1 MIDLLVIGSGGA
13 GLTAALTAAQSGN
26 TVTVVTKTLPT
37 AAQTSMAQG
46 GMNAATH
53 TPDTPGQHA
62 ADTLASAHGLAD
74 PVQVATLCDRAPET
88 VAWLDALGMPFSR
101 TPEGS
106 VAQRTLGGASHPRAC
121 YAQDYT
127 GLKLLH
133 TLYDRCVAAGVVF
146 VTEHFL
152 LNLITTDKAVLGATF
167 WDTAHG
173 KVVALTAAHTLL
185 ATGGYGSM
193 YHGYT
198 TNSYGATGDGIAA
211 VLRAGGV
218 VSNLEFVQFHP
229 TAIAG
234 SMVLISEGARG
245 IGGYL
250 VTEEGERFV
259 DELSP
264 RDVVARAIF
273 EQIQSGHDVSLDLRH
288 VEADV
293 LREIM
298 PQELHLAQLHAGVD
312 LTRELLPILPAVHY
326 TMGGIDVD
334 RHGAVTGLQRI
345 SAVGECAN
353 HHLHGANRLGGN
365 SLMEIVVFGREVA
378 GALETASPSST
389 PDPAVIQAHI
399 EAETSRIEA
408 RFAGTGTKNL
418 YFKRKILGKRLYH
431 DLGIIRDARLL
442 TEVLDTLQELTDLL
456 PEITLP
462 DPAREH
468 NTYLTDLLE
477 FENTLLLATATAQSA
492 LWRTESRGAH
502 WRSDFPQEETEL
514 ATESKLTLQH
524 DRIAIHR
531 TTP

>member
-1 MIDLLVIGSGGA
+1 MIDLLVVGSGGA
-13 GLTAALTAAQSGN
+13 GLTAALTAAQSGS

-74 PVQVATLCDRAPET
+74 PVQVATLCDRAPEA

-101 TPEGS
+101 TSEGT

-152 LNLITTDKAVLGATF
+152 LNLITTDGAVLGATF

-173 KVVALTAAHTLL
+173 KVVALTAEHTLL

-211 VLRAGGV
+211 VLRAGGTA
-218 VSNLEFVQFHP
+218 SDLEFIQFHP
-229 TAIAG
+229 TAMAG
-234 SMVLISEGARG
+234 SMTLISEGARG
-245 IGGYL
+245 IGGHL
-250 VTEEGERFV
+250 VTDGGERFV
-259 DELSP
+259 DELSA
-264 RDVVARAIF
+264 RDEVARAIF
-273 EQIQSGHDVSLDLRH
+273 GAIRSGREVYLDLRH
-288 VEADV
+288 VDGDL
-293 LREIM
+293 LREVM
-298 PQELHLAQLHAGVD
+298 PQELHLAQLHAGID
-312 LTRELLPILPAVHY
+312 LTRELLPIRPAVHY

-334 RHGAVTGLQRI
+334 RRGAVTGLERV

-378 GALETASPSST
+378 GALSDHPPSSA
-389 PDPAVIQAHI
+389 PDPAVIAAHI
-399 EAETSRIEA
+399 EAEKSRIEA
-408 RFAGTGTKNL
+408 CFAGTGSRNL

-442 TEVLDTLQELTDLL
+442 SDALETIGAMTDRLTE
-456 PEITLP
+456 IALP
-462 DPAREH
+462 DTSRVH

-477 FENTLLLATATAQSA
+477 FENTLLLAAATARSA

-502 WRSDFPQEETEL
+502 YRSDFPQEDTGF
-514 ATESKLTLQH
+514 AKESLVTL
-524 DRIAIHR
+524 DKGEIHVHA
-531 TTP
+531 

>member
-13 GLTAALTAAQSGN
+13 GLSAALTAAQSGS

-53 TPDTPGQHA
+53 TPDTPAQHA

-74 PVQVATLCDRAPET
+74 PVQVATLCDRAPEA

-101 TPEGS
+101 TPEGR
-106 VAQRTLGGASHPRAC
+106 VAQRTLGGAAHPRAC

-133 TLYDRCVAAGVVF
+133 TLYDRCVAAGVIF
-146 VTEHFL
+146 VAEHFL
-152 LNLITTDKAVLGATF
+152 LNLITTDKEVLGATF
-167 WDTAHG
+167 WDSIHG
-173 KVVALTAAHTLL
+173 EVVALTAAHTLL

-211 VLRAGGV
+211 VLRAGGAA
-218 VSNLEFVQFHP
+218 SNLEFVQFHP
-229 TAIAG
+229 TAMVG

-245 IGGYL
+245 IGGHL

-273 EQIQSGHDVSLDLRH
+273 EQIRSGRDVSLDLRH
-288 VEADV
+288 IKEDV
-293 LREIM
+293 LRDIM
-298 PQELHLAQLHAGVD
+298 PQELHLAQLHAGID

-334 RHGAVTGLQRI
+334 RHGAVTGLRGI

-353 HHLHGANRLGGN
+353 YHIHGANRLGGN
-365 SLMEIVVFGREVA
+365 SLMEIVVFGREVTE
-378 GALETASPSST
+378 ALNTAHASST
-389 PDPAVIQAHI
+389 PDPVVVQAHI
-399 EAETSRIEA
+399 ESETARIED
-408 RFAGTGTKNL
+408 RFFGTGTRNL

-431 DLGIIRDARLL
+431 DLGIIRDANLFTELL
-442 TEVLDTLQELTDLL
+442 GTLQELTKLL
-456 PEITLP
+456 PQIALP

-468 NTYLTDLLE
+468 NTYLTDLLA

-502 WRSDFPQEETEL
+502 WRSDFPEEDGGFER
-514 ATESKLTLQH
+514 ESRVMLEKG
-524 DRIAIHR
+524 AIHVH
-531 TTP
+531 P